1 MVNRI
6 GEWLLRRHPGFLE
19 VFWGSEIF
27 SVFLFLLQKMNA
39 KLAQEAHFMSTICTG
54 IVHLGV
60 MMWFWPLSRSQ
71 LGTCL
76 LASFLGR

>member
-6 GEWLLRRHPGFLE
+6 GEWLLRRRPGFLE
-19 VFWGSEIF
+19 VLGI
-27 SVFLFLLQKMNA
+27 LQKMNA